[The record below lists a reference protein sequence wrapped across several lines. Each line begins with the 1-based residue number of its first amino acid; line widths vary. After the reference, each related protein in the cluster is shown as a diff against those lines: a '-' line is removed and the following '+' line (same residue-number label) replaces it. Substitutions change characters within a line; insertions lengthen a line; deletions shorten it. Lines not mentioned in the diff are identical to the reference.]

1 VAAAVIKPVATVATI
16 ADSASGADELY
27 LGVSYQ
33 PVFAD

>member
-1 VAAAVIKPVATVATI
+1 MTPAATTI
-16 ADSASGADELY
+16 ADSASDADEFY